1 MHVSDISQTGRNTQG
16 VILMK
21 LKDDNKI
28 ATIAVV
34 DRQDDEPTIK
44 PESQVEVEEE
54 QKIIN

>member
-34 DRQDDEPTIK
+34 DRQEDEPT
-44 PESQVEVEEE
+44 VEEQNVVLPE
-54 QKIIN
+54 NIVETE